1 MSSSVDVELRLKLR
15 DGATAGVKSAAETAQ
30 KEADKTAAA
39 SEKSSKKAAD
49 AAEKSAQKAATA
61 SEKAA
66 QRAADAAEKSAARQ
80 RSSYDK
86 LSQAREVL
94 GMRSE
99 RVVQREIQQTEAA
112 YNRLAASGKLSAD
125 QMAIAQEKVRQKVTQ
140 LTNEMGKL
148 TTAQRKAADE
158 AANLERGQKVMRYG
172 AAGAAGVA
180 AAAYTLKGPAEQAM
194 SYDRRLANM
203 ANTAY
208 AERDAA
214 GRKIGMKTLEDAVNK
229 ARHEGGG
236 TRDQAAGA
244 LDTMIASGT
253 VSDSDAMKMLP
264 GIMKASTASGAD
276 ANALATIAIRAKQSF
291 KIKAEDLP
299 SVLSAAMAAGQ
310 AGGFELKDMAKWLPQ
325 QMAMAGNLGLSGK
338 EGFAKLAA
346 WNQAS
351 VITSG
356 TKDEGGNNLR
366 DLLNELNTP
375 HFRKFIGE
383 QLLGN
388 GQPMKKGEKD
398 KRMKDIDAIYLDYQS
413 RGIDKVSATM
423 ELAEKVFAKDKRY
436 QALQAKLRATA
447 KDDKDG
453 QRDIIESMAAQVQG
467 TAIGKIFH
475 NQQSLMAFLG
485 LMNNQQ
491 YTQDVLGKVRG
502 QYVAP
507 DEKSAISKAH
517 TVISST
523 ADFKM
528 EQAKEDS
535 ATAQK
540 AAMDNLTP
548 AIGKTAAAF
557 SDLASKHPLLVGT
570 TALATTALAALAG
583 AAGLASLTMGGGL
596 PGTGAIGR
604 AAAWVSASTVAKGAM
619 RGAKAGGLAGLGAI
633 AGGYALEKGFGEE
646 SAISRYGSSALNG
659 AALGATLGSVV
670 PVLGTGIGAAVGGGL
685 GLAWEGIKDLLKP
698 VEQKPIDVNAK
709 MTVGLAPGLVLQ
721 TQSMQTSSGGS
732 VQMNTGNL
740 YGVP

>member
-1 MSSSVDVELRLKLR
+1 MSAAIDAELRLRIR
-15 DGATAGVKSAAETAQ
+15 DGATPGIRAASQAAQ
-30 KEADKTAAA
+30 QEAARAAAA
-39 SEKSSKKAAD
+39 SER
-49 AAEKSAQKAATA
+49 
-61 SEKAA
+61 AA
-66 QRAADAAEKSAARQ
+66 QRAADAAQRGAARQ
-80 RSSYDK
+80 RGSYEA
-86 LSQAREVL
+86 LSQARETL
-94 GMRSE
+94 GVRSE
-99 RVVQREIQQTEAA
+99 KTIQKEIESTRRA
-112 YNRLAASGKLSAD
+112 YGKLSA
-125 QMAIAQEKVRQKVTQ
+125 AGFASAQEQERAYAAVQARVTR
-140 LTNEMGKL
+140 LTNEMGQL
-148 TTAQRKAADE
+148 TSAQRKAADE
-158 AANLERGQKVMRYG
+158 AKRLARIEADEAARRARAEADVQRGQRVMRYG
-172 AAGAAGVA
+172 AAGIAGVG

-194 SYDRRLANM
+194 SYDRRLAHM

-214 GRKIGMKTLEDAVNK
+214 GRKIGMKTLEEAVNN
-229 ARHEGGG
+229 ARSAGGG

-244 LDTMIASGT
+244 LDTMISSGT
-253 VSDSDAMKMLP
+253 VSDRDAMQMLP

-291 KIKAEDLP
+291 RIKAEDLP
-299 SVLSAAMAAGQ
+299 SILSAAMAAGQ

-375 HFRKFIGE
+375 HFRRFMGE

-388 GQPMKKGEKD
+388 GQPMKKGEKY
-398 KRMKDIDAIYLDYQS
+398 KRMKEIDEIYLDYQS

-423 ELAEKVFAKDKRY
+423 ELAEKVFAKDKNY

-447 KDDKDG
+447 KDDKGG
-453 QRDIIESMAAQVQG
+453 QGEIIAAMAAQVQG
-467 TAIGKIFH
+467 TAVGKIFH

-485 LMNNQQ
+485 LMNNRE
-491 YTQDVLGKVRG
+491 YTQNVLGKVRG

-507 DEKSAISKAH
+507 EEKSAISTAH
-517 TVISST
+517 SVISST
-523 ADFKM
+523 ADFKL
-528 EQAKEDS
+528 EHAKGDAE
-535 ATAQK
+535 TAQK
-540 AAMDNLTP
+540 LAMDSLTP
-548 AIGKTAAAF
+548 AIGKTAEAF

-583 AAGLASLTMGGGL
+583 AAGLASVAMGGGL
-596 PGTGAIGR
+596 PGGGAIGR
-604 AAAWVSASTVAKGAM
+604 AAAWVGASTVAQGAM
-619 RGAKAGGLAGLGAI
+619 KVAKVGGLAGLGAI

-659 AALGATLGSVV
+659 AALGAALGSVV
-670 PVLGTGIGAAVGGGL
+670 PVLGTGIGAAVGGGV

-698 VEQKPIDVNAK
+698 VEQKPVDVNFK
-709 MTVGLAPGLVLQ
+709 GQLGLAPGLVLQ
-721 TQSMQTSSGGS
+721 SQSMQASGGN

-740 YGVP
+740 MTGAP